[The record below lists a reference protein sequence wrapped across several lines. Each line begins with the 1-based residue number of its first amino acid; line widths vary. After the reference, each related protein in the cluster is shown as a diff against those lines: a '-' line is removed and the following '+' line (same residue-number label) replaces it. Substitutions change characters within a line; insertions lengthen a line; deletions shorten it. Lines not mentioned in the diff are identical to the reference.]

1 MAFEFENPLSFI
13 FNAKPTPASAV
24 PSYEQLQTRRKIAAA
39 MMAQRSKGYPKTL
52 GEGLTAIG
60 DAIGERG
67 YMNKLDAMEQ
77 AKSAQDAEVL
87 RGVDAPTAPP
97 VAAARTSYADP
108 GADAS
113 ETITPAAPSTIAPA
127 ATPSAPTDA
136 PAAAAAP
143 ASFGTFADDG
153 SSLPPAAKAAV
164 DRNVPPEQRPYYYR
178 LVARESSGN
187 SNSVSPTGAAGLTQF
202 IPSTAKQ
209 YGLTN
214 PADPDANLQAAQRF
228 TADNRKVLAQTLGRD
243 PSPEELMLAH
253 QQGAVT
259 AGRMLSGTGNASPR
273 NLAVNNVPEA
283 IRGDPQAAARH
294 I

>member
-113 ETITPAAPSTIAPA
+113 DTVAPAAPTTIAPAVAPA

-153 SSLPPAAKAAV
+153 SSLPPEAKAAV
-164 DRNVPPEQRPYYYR
+164 
-178 LVARESSGN
+178 
-187 SNSVSPTGAAGLTQF
+187 
-202 IPSTAKQ
+202 
-209 YGLTN
+209 
-214 PADPDANLQAAQRF
+214 
-228 TADNRKVLAQTLGRD
+228 
-243 PSPEELMLAH
+243 
-253 QQGAVT
+253 
-259 AGRMLSGTGNASPR
+259 
-273 NLAVNNVPEA
+273 
-283 IRGDPQAAARH
+283 
-294 I
+294 